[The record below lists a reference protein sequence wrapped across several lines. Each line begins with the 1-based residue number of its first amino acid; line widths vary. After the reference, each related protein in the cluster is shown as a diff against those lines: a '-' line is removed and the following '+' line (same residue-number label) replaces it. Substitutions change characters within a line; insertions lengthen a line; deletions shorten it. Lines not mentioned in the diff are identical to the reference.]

1 MKYISI
7 NNGRTWNTAHEI
19 IDEILENNLWDT
31 VANFMDDETR
41 ERVHYELAPC
51 TEEEFLNRYLEI
63 APDDLIIG

>member
-1 MKYISI
+1 MNYISI
-7 NNGRTWNTAHEI
+7 NNGRTWYTAHEI
-19 IDEILENNLWDT
+19 IDEILENNLWDA
-31 VANFMDDETR
+31 VVEMMDDETR